1 MRFDSN
7 IYYHEVEQ
15 YPADKLMQ
23 EWKET
28 ALLYDQTDFTGVWVG
43 EHHFWYSGWPVA
55 APNPVQV
62 CTFFA
67 GLTERIRVGQTACIL
82 PDWNPIRLA
91 EELAMLDNMTKG
103 RLDVGIARGTD
114 STASIQFNVNANRR
128 DRDTNYALFSE
139 TLDILL
145 KAWGDGAVQP
155 RGPFLQ
161 VPGPRD
167 GRRKDPT
174 IYAGDT
180 SHFGPD
186 GELIGLTRDAEAVPE
201 ASAAD
206 IPGRRQ
212 YKLVHVC
219 RDSGDMH
226 DYRGPDL
233 RRGERSVERVSGSG
247 VQGIRQGTYPL
258 LGRPDGKSLNVMRLT
273 HVAETQEQAEKEARA
288 GVNAF
293 FRAAVGINDRWGR
306 TGSAAV
312 DEELTNDELNM
323 DWFDFAQE
331 KEITWIGSPDY
342 VAEKIAKLQ
351 EEMDCQHVT
360 LWPNPG
366 FVPFE
371 TVYHSLELF
380 NERVIPRFQR
390 ESARAPIAA
399 S

>member
-15 YPADKLMQ
+15 YPADKLTQ

-91 EELAMLDNMTKG
+91 EELAMLDNMCKG

-128 DRDTNYALFSE
+128 DRETNYALFSE

-145 KAWGDGAVQP
+145 KAWEDGAFSHEGRFYTYP
-155 RGPFLQ
+155 
-161 VPGPRD
+161 VPGWKE
-167 GRRKDPT
+167 KDPE
-174 IYAGDT
+174 IYSGDP
-180 SHFGPD
+180 SHFAED
-186 GELIGLTRDAEAVPE
+186 GELIGLHVMPKPYQKPRPPIYQ
-201 ASAAD
+201 AAD
-206 IPGRRQ
+206 STSSYAFAGNRGICTTTVGRTFDGVREAWNAYQ
-212 YKLVHVC
+212 EAATKA
-219 RDSGDMH
+219 SG
-226 DYRGPDL
+226 RNIQFA
-233 RRGERSVERVSGSG
+233 R
-247 VQGIRQGTYPL
+247 T
-258 LGRPDGKSLNVMRLT
+258 PDGLSLNVMRLT
-273 HVAETQEQAEKEARA
+273 HVAETQEQAEREARA

-293 FRAAVGINDRWGR
+293 FRAAVGVNDRWGR
-306 TGSAAV
+306 KGSVAEG
-312 DEELTNDELNM
+312 EELSDDDLNM
-323 DWFDFAQE
+323 DWFDFAQK
-331 KEITWIGSPDY
+331 KEIIWVGSPDY
-342 VAEKIAKLQ
+342 VAEKIAHLQ
-351 EEMDCQHVT
+351 EDLDCQHVT

-366 FVPFE
+366 FVPFS

-380 NERVIPRFQR
+380 NERVIPQFER
-390 ESARAPIAA
+390 EASRAPVAA

>member
-1 MRFDSN
+1 M
-7 IYYHEVEQ
+7 
-15 YPADKLMQ
+15 
-23 EWKET
+23 
-28 ALLYDQTDFTGVWVG
+28 
-43 EHHFWYSGWPVA
+43 A
-55 APNPVQV
+55 APNNPVQV
-62 CTFFA
+62 CTYFA
-67 GLTERIRVGQTACIL
+67 GLTKRIRVGQTAGCIL
-82 PDWNPIRLA
+82 VPDWNPVPIRVGQTAWPKRLA

-128 DRDTNYALFSE
+128 DRETNYALFSE

-145 KAWGDGAVQP
+145 KAWGDG
-155 RGPFLQ
+155 PFSHEGRFYTYP
-161 VPGPRD
+161 VPGWKE
-167 GRRKDPT
+167 KDPT
-174 IYAGDT
+174 IYAGDS

-186 GELIGLTRDAEAVPE
+186 GELIGLHVMPKPYQKPHPPIYQ
-201 ASAAD
+201 AAD
-206 IPGRRQ
+206 STSSYTFAGTRGICTTTVGRTFDGVREAWNAYQAASSKAFGRNIPFAR
-212 YKLVHVC
+212 
-219 RDSGDMH
+219 
-226 DYRGPDL
+226 
-233 RRGERSVERVSGSG
+233 
-247 VQGIRQGTYPL
+247 T
-258 LGRPDGKSLNVMRLT
+258 PDGKSLNVMRLT
-273 HVAETQEQAEKEARA
+273 HVAETQEQAEKEARP

-293 FRAAVGINDRWGR
+293 FRAAVGVNDRWGR
-306 TGSAAV
+306 RGSVAE
-312 DEELTNDELNM
+312 DEELTDDDLNM
-323 DWFDFAQE
+323 DWFDFAQK

-351 EEMDCQHVT
+351 EELDCQHVT

>member
-128 DRDTNYALFSE
+128 DRETNYALFSE

-145 KAWGDGAVQP
+145 KAWGDG
-155 RGPFLQ
+155 PFSHEGRFYTYP
-161 VPGPRD
+161 VPGWKE
-167 GRRKDPT
+167 KDPT

-186 GELIGLTRDAEAVPE
+186 GELIGLHVMPKPYQKPHPPIYQ
-201 ASAAD
+201 AAD
-206 IPGRRQ
+206 STSSYTFAGTRGICTTTVGRTFDGVREAWNAYQAAASKAFGRNIPFAR
-212 YKLVHVC
+212 
-219 RDSGDMH
+219 
-226 DYRGPDL
+226 
-233 RRGERSVERVSGSG
+233 
-247 VQGIRQGTYPL
+247 T
-258 LGRPDGKSLNVMRLT
+258 PDGKSLNVMRLT
-273 HVAETQEQAEKEARA
+273 HVAETQEKAEKEARP

-293 FRAAVGINDRWGR
+293 FRAAVGVNDRWGR
-306 TGSAAV
+306 RGSVAE
-312 DEELTNDELNM
+312 DEELTDDELNM
-323 DWFDFAQE
+323 DWFDFAQK

-351 EEMDCQHVT
+351 EELDCQHVT

>member
-15 YPADKLMQ
+15 YPADKLTQ

-91 EELAMLDNMTKG
+91 EELAMLDNMCKG

-145 KAWGDGAVQP
+145 KAWEDGAFSHEGRFYTYP
-155 RGPFLQ
+155 
-161 VPGPRD
+161 VPGWKE
-167 GRRKDPT
+167 KDPE
-174 IYAGDT
+174 IYSGDPT
-180 SHFGPD
+180 HFAKD
-186 GELIGLTRDAEAVPE
+186 GELIGLHVMPKPYQKPRPPIYQAADSTSSYTFAGTRGICTTTVGRTFDGVREAWN
-201 ASAAD
+201 AYQSAASKAA
-206 IPGRRQ
+206 GRNIQFAR
-212 YKLVHVC
+212 
-219 RDSGDMH
+219 
-226 DYRGPDL
+226 
-233 RRGERSVERVSGSG
+233 
-247 VQGIRQGTYPL
+247 T
-258 LGRPDGKSLNVMRLT
+258 PDGLSLNVMRLT

-293 FRAAVGINDRWGR
+293 FRAAVGVNDRWGR
-306 TGSAAV
+306 KGSVAEG
-312 DEELTNDELNM
+312 EELSDDDLNM
-323 DWFDFAQE
+323 DWFDFAQK
-331 KEITWIGSPDY
+331 KEIIWVGSPDY
-342 VAEKIAKLQ
+342 VAEKIGHLQ
-351 EEMDCQHVT
+351 EDLDCQHVT

-366 FVPFE
+366 FVPFS

-380 NERVIPRFQR
+380 NERVIPQF
-390 ESARAPIAA
+390 ARAGSRAPVAA

>member
-91 EELAMLDNMTKG
+91 EELAMLDNMCKG

-128 DRDTNYALFSE
+128 DRETNYALFSE

-145 KAWGDGAVQP
+145 KAWGEGAFSHEGQFYTYP
-155 RGPFLQ
+155 
-161 VPGPRD
+161 VPGWKE
-167 GRRKDPT
+167 KDPE
-174 IYAGDT
+174 IYSGDPT
-180 SHFGPD
+180 HFAED
-186 GELIGLTRDAEAVPE
+186 GELIGLHVMPKPYQKPRPPIYQ
-201 ASAAD
+201 AAD
-206 IPGRRQ
+206 STSSYAFAGTRGICTTTVGRTFEGVREAWNAYQ
-212 YKLVHVC
+212 DAASEAAG
-219 RDSGDMH
+219 RDIQFA
-226 DYRGPDL
+226 R
-233 RRGERSVERVSGSG
+233 
-247 VQGIRQGTYPL
+247 T
-258 LGRPDGKSLNVMRLT
+258 PDGLSLNVMRLT

-293 FRAAVGINDRWGR
+293 FRAAVGVNDRWGR
-306 TGSAAV
+306 KGSVAEGE
-312 DEELTNDELNM
+312 DLTDDDLNM
-323 DWFDFAQE
+323 DWFDFAQK
-331 KEITWIGSPDY
+331 KEIIWVGSPDH
-342 VAEKIAKLQ
+342 VAEQISHLQ
-351 EEMDCQHVT
+351 EELDCQHVT

-366 FVPFE
+366 LRAVLDGVPQSGI
-371 TVYHSLELF
+371 V
-380 NERVIPRFQR
+380 
-390 ESARAPIAA
+390 
-399 S
+399 

>member
-15 YPADKLMQ
+15 YPADKLTQ

-91 EELAMLDNMTKG
+91 EELAMLDNMCKG

-128 DRDTNYALFSE
+128 DRETNYALFSE

-145 KAWGDGAVQP
+145 KAWGEGAFSHEGRFYTYP
-155 RGPFLQ
+155 
-161 VPGPRD
+161 VPGWKE
-167 GRRKDPT
+167 KDPE
-174 IYAGDT
+174 IYSGDPT
-180 SHFGPD
+180 HFAED
-186 GELIGLTRDAEAVPE
+186 GELIGLHVMPKPYQKPRPPIYQ
-201 ASAAD
+201 AAD
-206 IPGRRQ
+206 STSSYTFAGSRGICTTTVGRSFEGAREAWNAYQ
-212 YKLVHVC
+212 TAATEATG
-219 RDSGDMH
+219 RDIQFA
-226 DYRGPDL
+226 R
-233 RRGERSVERVSGSG
+233 
-247 VQGIRQGTYPL
+247 T
-258 LGRPDGKSLNVMRLT
+258 PDGLSLNVMRLT

-293 FRAAVGINDRWGR
+293 FKAAVGVNDRWGR
-306 TGSAAV
+306 KGSVAEG
-312 DEELTNDELNM
+312 EELTDDDLNM
-323 DWFDFAQE
+323 DWFDFAQK
-331 KEITWIGSPDY
+331 KEIIWVGSPDY
-342 VAEKIAKLQ
+342 VAEKIAHLQ
-351 EEMDCQHVT
+351 EDLDCQHVT

-366 FVPFE
+366 FVPFS

-380 NERVIPRFQR
+380 NERVIPQFSR
-390 ESARAPIAA
+390 EVSRAPVAA

>member
-15 YPADKLMQ
+15 YPADKLTQ

-91 EELAMLDNMTKG
+91 EELAMLDNMCKG

-128 DRDTNYALFSE
+128 DRETNYALFSE

-145 KAWGDGAVQP
+145 KAWGEGAFSHEGRFYTYP
-155 RGPFLQ
+155 
-161 VPGPRD
+161 VPGWKE
-167 GRRKDPT
+167 KDPE
-174 IYAGDT
+174 IYSGDPT
-180 SHFGPD
+180 HFAED
-186 GELIGLTRDAEAVPE
+186 GELIGLHVMPKPYQKPRPPIYQ
-201 ASAAD
+201 AAD
-206 IPGRRQ
+206 STSSYTFAGTRGICTTTVGRTFEGVREAWNAYQ
-212 YKLVHVC
+212 DAASKAAG
-219 RDSGDMH
+219 RD
-226 DYRGPDL
+226 
-233 RRGERSVERVSGSG
+233 
-247 VQGIRQGTYPL
+247 IRFART
-258 LGRPDGKSLNVMRLT
+258 PDGLSLNVMRLT

-293 FRAAVGINDRWGR
+293 FRAAVGVNDRWGR
-306 TGSAAV
+306 KGV
-312 DEELTNDELNM
+312 
-323 DWFDFAQE
+323 
-331 KEITWIGSPDY
+331 GGGGRGPD
-342 VAEKIAKLQ
+342 
-351 EEMDCQHVT
+351 
-360 LWPNPG
+360 G
-366 FVPFE
+366 
-371 TVYHSLELF
+371 
-380 NERVIPRFQR
+380 R
-390 ESARAPIAA
+390 
-399 S
+399 